1 MINFFATIILNFF
14 DHFHKKKIVNKL
26 SEINH
31 NSSFNTVFDIG
42 AHKGETLKFFLKNM
56 RIGNVYSFEPSKS
69 SFEILIRNS
78 NILKKRYSNTNIF
91 IENFAIGDT
100 TKTVEFNNLNETS
113 SSTIKSLD
121 INSKYFKKKQN
132 IFGKLIKE
140 KQIQQIDFKEYLIIK
155 KIENID
161 LLKIDTEGYELE
173 VLKV

>member
-78 NILKKRYSNTNIF
+78 NILKKGIAILIF
-91 IENFAIGDT
+91 
-100 TKTVEFNNLNETS
+100 L
-113 SSTIKSLD
+113 
-121 INSKYFKKKQN
+121 
-132 IFGKLIKE
+132 
-140 KQIQQIDFKEYLIIK
+140 
-155 KIENID
+155 
-161 LLKIDTEGYELE
+161 
-173 VLKV
+173 